1 MRDYK
6 SLSHTRWD
14 CKYHV
19 VFIPKKR
26 KKIIFGAVR
35 KHLGEVFHE
44 LARQKGVVIEE
55 GHLMRDHVHICVSI
69 PPKMSVSN
77 VVGYLKGKS
86 AISIARN
93 IKGKQRN
100 FVGEAF
106 WARGYFVST
115 VGLDEA
121 VVREYIKN
129 QEKQDEQRDQ
139 LNLRM

>member
-26 KKIIFGAVR
+26 TKVIFGGIK

-44 LARQKGVVIEE
+44 LARIKGVKIEE
-55 GHLMRDHVHICVSI
+55 GHLMRDHVHMCLSI
-69 PPKMSVSN
+69 PPKYSVSN
-77 VVGYLKGKS
+77 VVGFIKGKS

-93 IKGKQRN
+93 FMGKQKN
-100 FVGEAF
+100 FTGENF
-106 WARGYFVST
+106 WARGYYVST
-115 VGLDEA
+115 VGLDEEM
-121 VVREYIKN
+121 VREYIRN
-129 QEKQDEQRDQ
+129 QEKADEHYDQ
-139 LNLRM
+139 LKMEI

>member
-14 CKYHV
+14 CKYHI

-26 KKIIFGAVR
+26 KKQIYGSIR
-35 KHLGEVFHE
+35 KYLGEILHE
-44 LARQKGVVIEE
+44 LAKRKGVTIEE
-55 GHLMRDHVHICVSI
+55 GHLMPDHIHMCLSI
-69 PPKMSVSN
+69 PPKYTVSN

-93 IKGKQRN
+93 FKGRQKN
-100 FVGEAF
+100 FTGEHF

-121 VVREYIKN
+121 MVIEYIRN
-129 QEKQDEQRDQ
+129 QEKADEQRDQ
-139 LNLRM
+139 LKFGV